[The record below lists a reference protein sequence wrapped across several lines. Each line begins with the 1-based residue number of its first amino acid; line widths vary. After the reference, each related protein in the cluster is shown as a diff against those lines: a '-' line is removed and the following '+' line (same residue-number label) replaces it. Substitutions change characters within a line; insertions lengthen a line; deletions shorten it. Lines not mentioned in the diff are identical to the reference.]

1 MKILHII
8 ANLSP
13 RFGGPPKA
21 CLEMACAQAKRG
33 YEVGICTTNQ
43 DGPGILPVP
52 INQVVVESGVSI
64 RYFQVQSPR
73 KFCFSLPLMQ
83 YLRKYIKNYDVVHLH
98 SVYLFPVAVAGCFC
112 IKNKVPYVFTPHGAL
127 DPYIYNRHRYRKAIA
142 GKLYHYDIIKNAS
155 VIHFITREERAL
167 AEKYCFGVPGCVVP
181 IGLNVENYIY
191 KSSQN
196 GFLSR
201 FPELN
206 GKKIILFLGR
216 INFKK
221 GLDILVDA
229 FAAVAEEL
237 KDVHLLLAG
246 PDDDGYGKKVAS
258 FLKKRNISDK
268 ATLAGM
274 LLGDEKLEALY
285 SSSVFVLPSYS
296 ENFGIS
302 VLEAMACGLPVI
314 VSDKVNLWPDIVEAG
329 AGMVAPCDA
338 FAFSRKMMDVLRDEE
353 LARRLGGNGS
363 SLVRGKYSWEDI
375 AARLLSVYSSLL
387 KTPVA

>member
-1 MKILHII
+1 MKILHVI

-21 CLEMACAQAKRG
+21 CLEMACAQAKLDH
-33 YEVGICTTNQ
+33 EVCICTTNQ

-52 INQVVVESGVSI
+52 INQEVVENGVRI
-64 RYFQVQSPR
+64 QYFQVQSPR
-73 KFCFSLPLMQ
+73 SFCFSLPLMQ
-83 YLRKYIKNYDVVHLH
+83 YLRKIIQNYDVVHLH
-98 SVYLFPVAVAGCFC
+98 SVYLFPIAVAGYLC
-112 IKNKVPYVFTPHGAL
+112 IKYKVPYVFAPHGAL
-127 DPYIYNRHRYRKAIA
+127 DPYLYNRHRYRKAIA
-142 GKLYHYDIIKNAS
+142 EKVYHDYIVKNAS
-155 VIHFITREERAL
+155 IIHFITKDEQIL
-167 AEKYCFGVPGCVVP
+167 AEKYCFGVRGCVVP
-181 IGLNVENYIY
+181 IGLNVDSYIY
-191 KSSQN
+191 KISQN
-196 GFLSR
+196 SILSR

-229 FAAVAEEL
+229 FAAVAGEL

-258 FLKKRNISDK
+258 WLKNKNIMEK
-268 ATLAGM
+268 ATFAGM
-274 LLGDEKLEALY
+274 LLGNEKLEAFHR
-285 SSSVFVLPSYS
+285 SSVFVLPSYS

-329 AGMVAPCDA
+329 AGLVAPCDA
-338 FAFSRKMMDVLRDEE
+338 VAFSRKLMDVLCDEE
-353 LARRLGGNGS
+353 LARRLGGNGIS
-363 SLVRGKYSWEDI
+363 FVRGKFSWGDI

-387 KTPVA
+387 QTPVE